1 MVNFP
6 KRFQKKAQPYGH
18 HFHWDS
24 KTWVPLRV
32 KSLPKSF
39 EPHSDWDPETTEDTG
54 LIKNKTNNPRG
65 YIAVKLLKKFD
76 TAGSWKARLL
86 NNTVK
91 TKSKTKEDIK
101 FIWDPYHEKESTLTT
116 WYIRERTNDPK
127 FFMVEKPLHS
137 ERGAG
142 PKAGMALLT
151 WEKNTR
157 YFKGLKSKEVQ
168 YNDLKNLFEHGDL
181 PGEGQVKGG

>member
-1 MVNFP
+1 
-6 KRFQKKAQPYGH
+6 
-18 HFHWDS
+18 
-24 KTWVPLRV
+24 
-32 KSLPKSF
+32 
-39 EPHSDWDPETTEDTG
+39 
-54 LIKNKTNNPRG
+54 
-65 YIAVKLLKKFD
+65 
-76 TAGSWKARLL
+76 
-86 NNTVK
+86 
-91 TKSKTKEDIK
+91 
-101 FIWDPYHEKESTLTT
+101 
-116 WYIRERTNDPK
+116 
-127 FFMVEKPLHS
+127 MVEKPLHS

>member
-1 MVNFP
+1 
-6 KRFQKKAQPYGH
+6 
-18 HFHWDS
+18 
-24 KTWVPLRV
+24 
-32 KSLPKSF
+32 
-39 EPHSDWDPETTEDTG
+39 
-54 LIKNKTNNPRG
+54 
-65 YIAVKLLKKFD
+65 
-76 TAGSWKARLL
+76 
-86 NNTVK
+86 VK

-151 WEKNTR
+151 
-157 YFKGLKSKEVQ
+157 
-168 YNDLKNLFEHGDL
+168 
-181 PGEGQVKGG
+181 